1 MQCAR
6 ARDAIQEFVDGTLG
20 AIRQAELRQHLDQC
34 DACRAL
40 ADDLQRIRDTADS
53 LDQLTPPDH
62 IWLQIA
68 GRLRQS
74 GVVRDRPASVRA
86 GTRHVAILAIA
97 ASLIVAVGAALMLLS
112 GIRRTEPA
120 TSGTTAENAASNA
133 GGPSVLSAEADL
145 QEADALYQR
154 GITKLE
160 EAAKGYR
167 ESLDP
172 VTAATLEKNSQII
185 DQAIAESRAA
195 LKLEPHSPVAQA
207 SLFDALKRKVA
218 LLQDTIALMNEM
230 RKGNAAGAAQVVEGI
245 NKS

>member
-53 LDQLTPPDH
+53 LDHLTPPDH

-74 GVVRDRPASVRA
+74 GVVRDRPAAVRA

-120 TSGTTAENAASNA
+120 TSGTTAENA